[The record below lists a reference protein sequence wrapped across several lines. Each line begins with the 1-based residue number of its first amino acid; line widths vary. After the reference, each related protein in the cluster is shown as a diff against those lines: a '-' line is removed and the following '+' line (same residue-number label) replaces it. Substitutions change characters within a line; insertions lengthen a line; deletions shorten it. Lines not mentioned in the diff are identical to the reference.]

1 MEDVTGVIV
10 KDVLAKKEL
19 RNLNQEFVKEKVRKY
34 VGTHKEIREKIK
46 KEAYVRLRR
55 SKEYKALIKNI
66 RAELR
71 EIYGVFILK
80 GYDKLPKLLDELKK
94 NPSLENHNKILALH
108 KSTKERLPYYLVVYK
123 KIFEIIG
130 TPKRIIDLACGLNP
144 FSYPYLG
151 CKPEYIACDL
161 AEKDLEF
168 IKEYF
173 EIIGIKGQI
182 KKIDLIK
189 SNLFEIEGVIK
200 KDDLVLLLKTLDSLE
215 TVKRNVSER
224 ILKNIKAKDIV
235 VSFSTKSIGGKKA
248 IHKDRRAWF
257 EKLVKKIGF
266 KIKVFEIP
274 GESFYVLTK

>member
-274 GESFYVLTK
+274 GESFYV